1 MAGLHSQLSKQR
13 ASWEQ
18 VRELLAIAQ
27 SLSVPAGHKRFA
39 GLEKGIELKG
49 VSLTYP
55 GGRQAL
61 NNFNMTALKGE
72 FTALK
77 GPSGAGKTTALN
89 LVMGLL
95 QPDRGHVL
103 SDGAPLDALDQVS
116 YRMRIGYVPQDTSL
130 FHASLRSNLLWAKPD
145 ATEQEILTACEN
157 AGAMEFINEMELG
170 LETIVGE
177 KGMRLSGGQAQRI
190 SLARALL
197 RKPEILVLDEAFS
210 SVAPEME
217 HSILSA
223 LKRIASD
230 SVVIM
235 ATHRDT
241 SLKLA
246 DTIYFIEKGKAT
258 QGHVY

>member
-1 MAGLHSQLSKQR
+1 
-13 ASWEQ
+13 
-18 VRELLAIAQ
+18 
-27 SLSVPAGHKRFA
+27 
-39 GLEKGIELKG
+39 
-49 VSLTYP
+49 
-55 GGRQAL
+55 
-61 NNFNMTALKGE
+61 
-72 FTALK
+72 
-77 GPSGAGKTTALN
+77 
-89 LVMGLL
+89 
-95 QPDRGHVL
+95 
-103 SDGAPLDALDQVS
+103 
-116 YRMRIGYVPQDTSL
+116 
-130 FHASLRSNLLWAKPD
+130 
-145 ATEQEILTACEN
+145 
-157 AGAMEFINEMELG
+157 MEFINEMELG